1 MTVVGSSGLGV
12 WAVAALGAGLA
23 CAGLFAIEEAG
34 RRSWL
39 SRCAWP
45 IAALFGAMLWLMFY
59 LGERRLDA
67 GSGAAAKAL
76 ADGAKAV
83 MVPDPTPMA
92 VIVCIGA
99 PALIFALAA
108 AFWRRHAGGRRG
120 SGTLSFGAANLLA
133 WQLGMYAFLA
143 IGQVAGPAFPLS

>member
-1 MTVVGSSGLGV
+1 MTIAGSSELGV
-12 WAVAALGAGLA
+12 WAVAALGIGLA

-39 SRCAWP
+39 SRRAWP
-45 IAALFGAMLWLMFY
+45 IAALFGAVLWLLFY

-67 GSGAAAKAL
+67 GSSAVARTL
-76 ADGAKAV
+76 ADGAGEV
-83 MVPDPTPMA
+83 MAPDPTPVA
-92 VIVCIGA
+92 VILCIGA

-108 AFWRRHAGGRRG
+108 AAWRRRAGGRRG
-120 SGTLSFGAANLLA
+120 SGPMSFGAANLLA

-143 IGQVAGPAFPLS
+143 IGQVAGPASR

>member
-1 MTVVGSSGLGV
+1 MTIAGSSELGV
-12 WAVAALGAGLA
+12 WAVAALGIGLA

-39 SRCAWP
+39 SRRAWP
-45 IAALFGAMLWLMFY
+45 IAALFGAVLWLLFY

-67 GSGAAAKAL
+67 GSSAVARTL
-76 ADGAKAV
+76 ADAAGEV
-83 MVPDPTPMA
+83 TPVA

-108 AFWRRHAGGRRG
+108 AAWRRHAGGRRG
-120 SGTLSFGAANLLA
+120 SGPLSFGAANLLA

-143 IGQVAGPAFPLS
+143 IGQVAGPAFPLN